1 MRISRVLGLAIVL
14 FAGTALADTRAYEKE
29 ELARFRQFAGAP
41 IDEFTMF
48 EMWQWQV
55 LSPTDLVVWST
66 IRDAYLLKVDKT
78 CNNLEWTHGLSVTQ
92 EMIRKVTQK
101 FDFVVFARE
110 RCKITQIQPIDY
122 KAMLKAGKAKEP
134 PRNQ

>member
-1 MRISRVLGLAIVL
+1 MRISRVFGLAVTL
-14 FAGTALADTRAYEKE
+14 LAGTALADTRAYEKE
-29 ELARFRQFAGAP
+29 ELARFQHYAGAP

-66 IRDAYLLKVDKT
+66 IHDAYLLKVDKT

-92 EMIRKVTQK
+92 EMSRKVTQK
-101 FDFVVFARE
+101 FDFVVFGHE
-110 RCKITQIQPIDY
+110 RCKITQILPIDY
-122 KAMLKAGKAKEP
+122 KAMLKDGRAKEP
-134 PRNQ
+134 PRNE